1 MPDSFLKMLH
11 CYTCIHHVHVWLTCH
26 KPTYTYMYYT
36 QRHFRMHY
44 IFLFHPPPPLLPSN
58 FFFGPSIY
66 PQSIKWGKLNL
77 FKPKSLDWF
86 VMNKIKIILLKMIN
100 IITYMYC
107 FWMELCPLI
116 SFSLFLSNLNLTTGT
131 PVSSSGWSS
140 GGHYNLP
147 EALTQIASLWYVA
160 IFYLNDRS
168 TAYSEWGVFS
178 CITCAEI
185 FSIFHSRGEN
195 WNLSQKFYSAYI

>member
-1 MPDSFLKMLH
+1 
-11 CYTCIHHVHVWLTCH
+11 
-26 KPTYTYMYYT
+26 
-36 QRHFRMHY
+36 
-44 IFLFHPPPPLLPSN
+44 
-58 FFFGPSIY
+58 
-66 PQSIKWGKLNL
+66 
-77 FKPKSLDWF
+77 
-86 VMNKIKIILLKMIN
+86 MNKIKIILLKMIN

-195 WNLSQKFYSAYI
+195 

>member
-1 MPDSFLKMLH
+1 
-11 CYTCIHHVHVWLTCH
+11 
-26 KPTYTYMYYT
+26 
-36 QRHFRMHY
+36 
-44 IFLFHPPPPLLPSN
+44 
-58 FFFGPSIY
+58 
-66 PQSIKWGKLNL
+66 
-77 FKPKSLDWF
+77 
-86 VMNKIKIILLKMIN
+86 
-100 IITYMYC
+100 MYC

-168 TAYSEWGVFS
+168 TAYFS

-195 WNLSQKFYSAYI
+195 